1 MVEYLTL
8 ILSSMI
14 GVVVVT
20 AALMLVKREDYAWI
34 PAILL
39 LLPDLYT
46 STNYVIYP
54 ILVDVVIIGNILSLK
69 VLESSQYRGLDYA
82 LMTVIGLVT
91 SYVLYTPI
99 STGAV
104 NLAVYFGFLLG
115 LFMVVSVA
123 SYFIIQIG
131 ARPENLDAAVKAIVA
146 FVIAT
151 VLFFTGSVI
160 LLSSYI
166 IGASSLPLFIL
177 GYTLVL
183 LGVMLEIGA
192 APMHIW
198 VPDVF
203 TAGDPIPVSI
213 LASTVKIM
221 PLVVLVK
228 LMAPVLANLG
238 EAYVSFAYWLTA
250 VMAALSMIIGNVGAL
265 TSRESARVLA
275 YSSIANMGYVL
286 AAAAVL
292 INESA
297 LGKGQQA
304 SQALIYALAGLI
316 TQLLVNAAGKIGY
329 FTIIKGGGKGSV
341 YSYLFGLSFIG
352 TPPLLGFWS
361 KLFIILSL
369 IYLGPA
375 GLWLA
380 IFLVANSVISIP
392 YYIRVSRELSARAP
406 LGITL
411 YTVLL
416 MSIIMLLGVI
426 IPIPAMVVSLSRGL
440 LSYIA

>member
-1 MVEYLTL
+1 MAEYLTL

-228 LMAPVLANLG
+228 LMAPV
-238 EAYVSFAYWLTA
+238 
-250 VMAALSMIIGNVGAL
+250 
-265 TSRESARVLA
+265 
-275 YSSIANMGYVL
+275 
-286 AAAAVL
+286 
-292 INESA
+292 
-297 LGKGQQA
+297 
-304 SQALIYALAGLI
+304 
-316 TQLLVNAAGKIGY
+316 
-329 FTIIKGGGKGSV
+329 
-341 YSYLFGLSFIG
+341 
-352 TPPLLGFWS
+352 
-361 KLFIILSL
+361 
-369 IYLGPA
+369 
-375 GLWLA
+375 
-380 IFLVANSVISIP
+380 
-392 YYIRVSRELSARAP
+392 
-406 LGITL
+406 
-411 YTVLL
+411 
-416 MSIIMLLGVI
+416 
-426 IPIPAMVVSLSRGL
+426 
-440 LSYIA
+440 

>member
-1 MVEYLTL
+1 
-8 ILSSMI
+8 
-14 GVVVVT
+14 
-20 AALMLVKREDYAWI
+20 
-34 PAILL
+34 
-39 LLPDLYT
+39 
-46 STNYVIYP
+46 
-54 ILVDVVIIGNILSLK
+54 
-69 VLESSQYRGLDYA
+69 
-82 LMTVIGLVT
+82 
-91 SYVLYTPI
+91 
-99 STGAV
+99 
-104 NLAVYFGFLLG
+104 
-115 LFMVVSVA
+115 
-123 SYFIIQIG
+123 
-131 ARPENLDAAVKAIVA
+131 
-146 FVIAT
+146 
-151 VLFFTGSVI
+151 
-160 LLSSYI
+160 
-166 IGASSLPLFIL
+166 
-177 GYTLVL
+177 
-183 LGVMLEIGA
+183 
-192 APMHIW
+192 
-198 VPDVF
+198 
-203 TAGDPIPVSI
+203 
-213 LASTVKIM
+213 
-221 PLVVLVK
+221 
-228 LMAPVLANLG
+228 
-238 EAYVSFAYWLTA
+238 
-250 VMAALSMIIGNVGAL
+250 MIIGNVGAL